1 MLKVAMIGFGGIAQA
16 HRYAY
21 WDCNRRGLPIQLV
34 AACDTDLEKFR
45 TITKINLPTRGEI
58 TNELP
63 FGQYTDW
70 REMVEKEKPDLVD
83 ICLPT
88 KFHEPM
94 TVAVLE
100 AGYSVFCEK
109 PMAENY
115 DQCLHMVD
123 VAKKAN
129 KFLMIGQCLRFWP
142 AYEYLLKVVKEHVYG
157 NVLAAE
163 FTRYS
168 PVPKWSKDQWQTRAG
183 KAGSC
188 LAELNIHDIDLVR
201 AAFGNPKQ
209 VSCKTQDI
217 IYPYDRADSQFIYE
231 DLTVDIRSA
240 WLGEDT
246 LFNANYK
253 VEFEQGILTYTDDKV
268 IFTDATG
275 TGVEVALPDRDGI
288 MGEIEYLAG
297 IFDQNLDNLRNPP
310 CESAKTIYT
319 LEKLFESAEQD
330 GKLLE
335 FGEGL

>member
-21 WDCNRRGLPIQLV
+21 WDCNRRGLPIRLV

-45 TITKINLPTRGEI
+45 TITKINLPEKGEI

-115 DQCLHMVD
+115 AQCLHMVET
-123 VAKKAN
+123 AKN
-129 KFLMIGQCLRFWP
+129 VGKFLMIGQCLRFWP
-142 AYEYLLKVVKEHVYG
+142 AYEYLQKAFKENLYGKV
-157 NVLAAE
+157 LTAE

-168 PVPKWSKDQWQTRAG
+168 PVPMWSKDQWQTRAG

-201 AAFGNPKQ
+201 AVFGNPKQ

-217 IYPYDRADSQFIYE
+217 VYPYDRADSQFVY
-231 DLTVDIRSA
+231 DGLTVDIRSA

-246 LFNANYK
+246 VFNANYR
-253 VEFEQGILTYTDDKV
+253 VEFEQGILTYTNDKV
-268 IFTDATG
+268 IFTNADG
-275 TGVEVALPDRDGI
+275 KGEEIALPDRDGI
-288 MGEIEYLAG
+288 MGEIEYLAE
-297 IFDQNLDNLRNPP
+297 IFDKNLENHRNPP
-310 CESAKTIYT
+310 EESAKTIYA

-335 FGEGL
+335 FGEDL

>member
-21 WDCNRRGLPIQLV
+21 WDCNRRGLPIRLV

-45 TITKINLPTRGEI
+45 TITKINLPEKGEI

-88 KFHEPM
+88 KFHESM

-109 PMAENY
+109 PMAEHY
-115 DQCLHMVD
+115 TQCLHMVEA
-123 VAKKAN
+123 AKKAG

-142 AYEYLLKVVKEHVYG
+142 AYEYLQKAVRENLYG
-157 NVLAAE
+157 NVRNAE

-168 PVPKWSKDQWQTRAG
+168 PVPMWSKDQWQTRAG

-188 LAELNIHDIDLVR
+188 LSELNIHDIDLVR
-201 AAFGNPKQ
+201 AIFGNPKQ
-209 VSCKTQDI
+209 VACKTQDI
-217 IYPYDRADSQFIYE
+217 IYPYDRADSQFVYE
-231 DLTVDIRSA
+231 DLTVQISSA

-246 LFNANYK
+246 IFNANYK
-253 VEFEQGILTYTDDKV
+253 LEFEQGILTYTDDKV
-268 IFTDATG
+268 IFTNAEG
-275 TGVEVALPDRDGI
+275 NAEEIALPDRDGI
-288 MGEIEYLAG
+288 MGEIEYLAE
-297 IFDQNLDNLRNPP
+297 IFDRNLENRRNPP
-310 CESAKTIYT
+310 EESAVTIYA

-335 FGEGL
+335 FGEDL